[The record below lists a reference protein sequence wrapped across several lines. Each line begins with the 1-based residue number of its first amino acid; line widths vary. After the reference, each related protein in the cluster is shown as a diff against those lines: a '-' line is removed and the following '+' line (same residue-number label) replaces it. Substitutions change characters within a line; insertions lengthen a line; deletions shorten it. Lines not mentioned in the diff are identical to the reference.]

1 MAASKSPGN
10 GKPKPEITREAV
22 ARDLSPEEIRLAHEV
37 ANPFSGN
44 GSNKGQSINAACERA
59 EVETK
64 LYFQAMKKDAFVQ
77 YVEHLQSTVFAKAVR
92 AAFSHSLAQG
102 VKAGDPRSMK
112 LYADI
117 MGFTKKRG
125 GEDAVYEG
133 MSEEDVENA
142 ARQYEERMGVLTDA
156 TQ

>member
-1 MAASKSPGN
+1 MAASTSPGN

-44 GSNKGQSINAACERA
+44 GTNKGQSINAACERA
-59 EVETK
+59 EVEAK
-64 LYFQAMKKDAFVQ
+64 LYFQAWKKDAFKQ
-77 YVEHLQSTVFAKAVR
+77 YVEHLQSAVFGKAVQ
-92 AAFSHSLAQG
+92 AAFSNALAQG

-117 MGFTKKRG
+117 KGYTKKRG
-125 GEDAVYEG
+125 ESDNAYEG
-133 MSEEDVENA
+133 MSEEDVEKA
-142 ARQYEERMGVLTDA
+142 ALQYEERMGVLTDA